1 MPGTSAADPE
11 DHDHAHGGHRE
22 PGNDALH
29 WNERYAA
36 TDRLWSAEPNRTV
49 EEVVGPLPP
58 GRALDLGAGEGRH
71 AVWLARRGWRVT
83 AVDFSALGIE
93 RGRQQGGAGSAG
105 RVEWIVGD
113 VRTWQPP
120 SGTTYDLVLVVY
132 LHVTEDVFGRAR
144 SWLAPGG
151 ALVVV
156 GHALRNLTDGVGGPR
171 DPRLLHTE
179 DQLRAAASGLE
190 IDELREV
197 LRPTPEGEA
206 IDLLLVAHR
215 PGV

>member
-93 RGRQQGGAGSAG
+93 APVPLGAWSGSWATSARGSHRQA
-105 RVEWIVGD
+105 
-113 VRTWQPP
+113 
-120 SGTTYDLVLVVY
+120 
-132 LHVTEDVFGRAR
+132 
-144 SWLAPGG
+144 
-151 ALVVV
+151 
-156 GHALRNLTDGVGGPR
+156 
-171 DPRLLHTE
+171 
-179 DQLRAAASGLE
+179 
-190 IDELREV
+190 
-197 LRPTPEGEA
+197 RPTTWCS
-206 IDLLLVAHR
+206 LSTCT
-215 PGV
+215 